1 MRRLI
6 PTLLLLA
13 GTALAATPVTTR
25 RAGDLIIHP
34 ERSAP
39 AVVESLNDVALSAE
53 IPARVETIHVR
64 VGDAVARGDVLVALD
79 CRDYRSRLA
88 AQQATLAQL
97 EAQRRLAAS
106 QVQRAEKLRGS
117 ASTSQEDLDR
127 RQAELD
133 ALVAQLDAQR
143 EAATQAELNVSRCE
157 VRAPFPAV
165 VVARLS
171 DEGALA
177 AAGAPLVHVI
187 ETDALELSARLRPE
201 EAAEAQAAVA
211 LWFEHMR
218 QRYPVEIRRKLS
230 VLDAVTRTL
239 ELRLTFP
246 GAAPPAGA
254 AGRLVWRAATPH
266 LPAELLVR
274 RGDRL
279 GIFLLNDDAA
289 HFRAIEGAREGQPAP
304 LALPA
309 DARVIVQGRE
319 RVQDGEPVAAA
330 E

>member
-1 MRRLI
+1 MR
-6 PTLLLLA
+6 TLLLTGLLVA

-25 RAGDLIIHP
+25 PAAELPIHP

-39 AVVESLNDVALSAE
+39 AAVESLNDVELSAE
-53 IPARVETIHVR
+53 IPARVEAIHAR
-64 VGDAVARGDVLVALD
+64 VGDVVAKGDLLVALD
-79 CRDYRSRLA
+79 CRDYRSRLV

-97 EAQRRLAAS
+97 EAQRRLATS
-106 QVQRAEKLRGS
+106 QVQRTEKLRGS

-133 ALVAQLDAQR
+133 GLVAQIDAQH
-143 EAATQAELNVSRCE
+143 EAVTQAGLNVSRCE

-177 AAGAPLVHVI
+177 ATGTSLVRVV
-187 ETDALELSARLRPE
+187 ETDALELGARLRPE
-201 EAAEAQAAVA
+201 EVEEVRAASA
-211 LWFEHMR
+211 LWFEHLG
-218 QRYPVEIRRKLS
+218 QRHPVEVRRVLS
-230 VLDAVTRTL
+230 VLDPVTRTV

-254 AGRLVWRAATPH
+254 AGRLVWRSATPH
-266 LPAELLVR
+266 LPADLLVR

-279 GIFLLNDDAA
+279 GVFVLNDGAA
-289 HFRAIEGAREGQPAP
+289 RFRVIEDAREGQPAP

-319 RVQDGEPVAAA
+319 RLQDGEPVTAA

>member
-1 MRRLI
+1 MRRLAI
-6 PTLLLLA
+6 PLLLLA

-25 RAGDLIIHP
+25 RAGDLVVHP

-39 AVVESLNDVALSAE
+39 AAVESLNDVELSAE
-53 IPARVETIHVR
+53 IAARVDAIRVR
-64 VGDAVARGDVLVALD
+64 VGDVVARGDVLVVLD

-106 QVQRAEKLRGS
+106 QVQRAQKLRGS

-133 ALVAQLDAQR
+133 ALVAQLEAQR

-165 VVARLS
+165 VAARLS

-177 AAGAPLVHVI
+177 AAGAPLVRVV
-187 ETDALELSARLRPE
+187 ETDALELAARLRPE
-201 EAAEAQAAVA
+201 EAAEARDAGA
-211 LWFEHMR
+211 LWFESQG
-218 QRYPVEIRRKLS
+218 QRHPVEIRRVLS
-230 VLDAVTRTL
+230 VLDPVTRTM

-246 GAAPPAGA
+246 GAGPPAGA
-254 AGRLVWRAATPH
+254 AGRLGWRAATPH
-266 LPAELLVR
+266 LPADLLVR

-279 GIFLLNDDAA
+279 GVFVLNDGAA
-289 HFRAIEGAREGQPAP
+289 RFQPVAGAREGQPAP
-304 LALPA
+304 LTLPA
-309 DARVIVQGRE
+309 DTRVILQGRE
-319 RVQDGEPVAAA
+319 RVQDGEPVVAA